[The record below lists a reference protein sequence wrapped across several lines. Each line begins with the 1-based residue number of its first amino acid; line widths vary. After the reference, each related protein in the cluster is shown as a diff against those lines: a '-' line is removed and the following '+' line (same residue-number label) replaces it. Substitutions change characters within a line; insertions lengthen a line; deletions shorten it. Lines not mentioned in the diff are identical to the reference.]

1 MTELNTQ
8 YSLISGAQEM
18 GLMRKTL
25 GIIVIVLTLQ
35 RIHSTT
41 AIRVLQG
48 DGQVWQLRMGLVL
61 GSLQKGTVPSPVDS
75 GCTNVPGNPGPKC
88 PPTK

>member
-1 MTELNTQ
+1 MNIKVYEKNGVVYLTHIETKPPKIIKKSFVYNPVHRDTEYL
-8 YSLISGAQEM
+8 AQF
-18 GLMRKTL
+18 
-25 GIIVIVLTLQ
+25 
-35 RIHSTT
+35 
-41 AIRVLQG
+41 LQG
-48 DGQVWQLRMGLVL
+48 DGQVWQRRMGLVL